1 LPNEFVISTGV
12 FMGLRPTPGDE
23 KRGLSLSGYHK
34 TVIPTEAYPDFL
46 PRRASN
52 DHGCGSP

>member
-1 LPNEFVISTGV
+1 
-12 FMGLRPTPGDE
+12 MGLRPTPGDE

-46 PRRASN
+46 PRSPK
-52 DHGCGSP
+52 DGQVCGSP